1 MASQR
6 GSTDGATAGTEPGG
20 PSRRT
25 GGGLR
30 AFLSIAAAGFGVQL
44 LTVASG
50 PLVARMIGPDGRG
63 QMVMV
68 MLVAMLGS
76 LAGVGGLTPAI
87 AHTVGASG
95 AAARDVVRG
104 HLRVW
109 ILAMLVPATVAAALV
124 AVLVRHADHQW
135 VLTLEGFAVSFCL
148 SVQFILG
155 AMLQGEGNVARINAQ
170 RLIGMASYV
179 AVVAILFIFA
189 PTDQATLILLVY
201 VLSLLG
207 GFVVCWLMLR
217 RPTGDLSL
225 QAERSVVHTFAR
237 RGFISGLNAL
247 DAWGL
252 DQLLVGLVLGSSAL
266 GLYAVAAS
274 ATSFPSIALGGVA
287 AILLPR
293 MAGLPPAGA
302 SAVMRRWIGLAIALD
317 LAMVAGMQLVI
328 GPALRI
334 LFGHEFVPATDVARI
349 LIFAWALLAMRRVLV
364 AAAQAQGRVV
374 AASYAEAGS
383 TVVLVVAAFVGMHL
397 WGIKG
402 AGLALLIA
410 GAVACVWVG
419 STLSWRADGTEGE
432 SPEVGIDEVLEID
445 DSDRLRP

>member
-1 MASQR
+1 MTSPDPETLPDQA
-6 GSTDGATAGTEPGG
+6 P
-20 PSRRT
+20 RRRS

-76 LAGVGGLTPAI
+76 LAGVGSLTPAI

-104 HLRVW
+104 HLRIW
-109 ILAMLVPATVAAALV
+109 IAASLLPAGVAAGLV
-124 AVLVRHADHQW
+124 AVLVRDAEHPW
-135 VLTLEGFAVSFCL
+135 ILTAETFAVSFCL
-148 SVQFILG
+148 SVQFMLG
-155 AMLQGEGNVARINAQ
+155 AMLQGEGNVRRINAQ

-179 AVVAILFIFA
+179 LVVTILFIAA
-189 PTDQATLILLVY
+189 PTDQATLILIIY
-201 VLSLLG
+201 ILSLLG

-217 RPTGDLSL
+217 RPTGDPAL
-225 QAERSVVHTFAR
+225 QAERSVVHSFAR
-237 RGFISGLNAL
+237 RGFVSGLNAL

-293 MAGLPPAGA
+293 MAALPTGA
-302 SAVMRRWIGLAIALD
+302 ANGVMRRWLAMALALD
-317 LAMVAGMQLVI
+317 LAMVAGMQVVI

-349 LIFAWALLAMRRVLV
+349 LIIAWGLLAMRRVLV
-364 AAAQAQGRVV
+364 AAAQAQGRVA

-383 TVVLVVAAFVGMHL
+383 TVVLVASAFLGMHL
-397 WGIKG
+397 WGIEG
-402 AGLALLIA
+402 AGLALLA
-410 GAVACVWVG
+410 SAAVACAWVG
-419 STLSWRADGTEGE
+419 STLSWSIDEPDAEDH
-432 SPEVGIDEVLEID
+432 PEVGIDEVLEID
-445 DSDRLRP
+445 DSDRRLP